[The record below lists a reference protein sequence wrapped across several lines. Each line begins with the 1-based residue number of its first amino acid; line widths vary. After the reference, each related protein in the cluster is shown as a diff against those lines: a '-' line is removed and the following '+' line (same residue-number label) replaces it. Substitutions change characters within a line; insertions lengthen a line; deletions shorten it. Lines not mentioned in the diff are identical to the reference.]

1 MASIH
6 RDPRGKSPFW
16 YCAYRLPNGKRTFRS
31 TKLKDRAA
39 ALKFCR
45 GLEYAS
51 HESRAGRLTEARAL
65 ELLSEIVE
73 QTTGEPLRSYTVESW
88 LREWVS
94 GKKSAK
100 SSATALKYEG
110 AIERFIQS
118 LGTRAGLNLRQ
129 VLPRDVLRFR
139 ESEVASGKH
148 PGTCNDYLGIVR
160 SAFSAARKQG
170 LITHNPAEAVKRL
183 SNENRCVRCIDATAQ

>member
-6 RDPRGKSPFW
+6 KDPRGKSPFW

-31 TKLKDRAA
+31 TKLEDRGA

-45 GLEYAS
+45 GLEYAA

-73 QTTGEPLRSYTVESW
+73 QTTGEALRSYTAEGW
-88 LREWVS
+88 LREWVA

-100 SSATALKYEG
+100 ADKTGSKYEG
-110 AIERFIQS
+110 AIERFITS
-118 LGTRAGLNLRQ
+118 LGPRAGINLRQ
-129 VLPRDVLRFR
+129 VLPRDVLRWR

-148 PGTCNDYLGIVR
+148 PGTCNDYLGI
-160 SAFSAARKQG
+160 
-170 LITHNPAEAVKRL
+170 
-183 SNENRCVRCIDATAQ
+183 